1 MLTFKS
7 HTKTVEL
14 LLDKGGAN
22 PDIKDKNGETAL
34 DIARYDEIK
43 KIFNPT
49 IIDAARRGRTDVV
62 KLLLDKGT
70 NVDMQNNYGQT
81 ALMWAASEGHTEI
94 VKLLLDKGANPVIK
108 DKNGKTALYFAKNDE
123 IKKLLNSPLGPL
135 GNLVDVTIVKG
146 DAIQNVKCAICQYP
160 LKDGRV
166 VVKTNK
172 CNHQF
177 HAKCLN
183 GAKDSGT
190 RKCPLCRQE
199 NAFFGKSARR
209 RSKSKKRRS
218 MRRRSKSKKRRS
230 MRRRSKRRSKTHLAP
245 NQSG

>member
-1 MLTFKS
+1 MKDD
-7 HTKTVEL
+7 
-14 LLDKGGAN
+14 LDGQ
-22 PDIKDKNGETAL
+22 TAL
-34 DIARYDEIK
+34 MW
-43 KIFNPT
+43 
-49 IIDAARRGRTDVV
+49 AARRGRTDVV
-62 KLLLDKGT
+62 KLLLDNGAT
-70 NVDMQNNYGQT
+70 VDVQNEHGQT
-81 ALMWAASEGHTEI
+81 ALMCAAENYPEI
-94 VKLLLDKGANPVIK
+94 VELLLNSGANPDIK
-108 DKNGKTALYFAKNDE
+108 DNYRHTFFAYAKNDE
-123 IKKLLNSPLGPL
+123 IKKKLLNSPL

-183 GAKDSGT
+183 RAKDSGT
-190 RKCPLCRQE
+190 RKCPLCRKE